1 MKKKICIIIGICIIC
16 VLLSVLGFK
25 IYQYFRIKNAV
36 IEVTLVKDLT
46 LEFNEKKKI
55 SDFIENI
62 NGKII
67 NDKYIESTKIGKK
80 DITFKY
86 INDDNIKVEYTYTI
100 EVVDN
105 VKPLIW
111 LGSRYRVEQGSDI
124 DLTKKILCGDN
135 YDNKPICTIKGDYD
149 LNVIGEYPLTFEA
162 KDQSGNIEQVE
173 FVLEVYE
180 KEESKSNVETDYQE
194 FSDIVK
200 EYKNENTQIGIDVS
214 SWQGDID
221 FASLKEAGVEFII
234 IRVGGTRGT
243 NGEYFL
249 DTKFKQN
256 IKGAN
261 EYKIPVG
268 IYFYSYADSVES
280 ARKDAKWVL
289 KQIKKY
295 NVELPIAFDW
305 EEWGNFNDYN
315 LSFFGLT
322 SMAEVFLKTVE
333 KEKYKGML
341 YSSKAYLD
349 NIWFPTKYDIWLAH
363 YTKNTTYKNYKYWQ
377 ICNNGKVAGIN
388 GAVDIDIRRL
398 KTTTE

>member
-221 FASLKEAGVEFII
+221 FATLKEAGVEFII

>member
-214 SWQGDID
+214 SWQGDIN
-221 FASLKEAGVEFII
+221 FATLKEAGVEFII

-388 GAVDIDIRRL
+388 GAVDIDIRKL